1 MHHYTPSW
9 SRTQRDLFLKCPTA
23 WVRAY
28 ASASKGRR
36 ATSAGRVK
44 PWNLLLRSLKATVIE
59 QLEALRNGTEWTQE
73 VAQRS
78 LRLRFMDSL
87 RVTSNRMPHP
97 QFEAMLIVA
106 NHRMKLLWRTDVL
119 VQLQRGIHPQWS
131 VLDRLDSE
139 HIDGIDLFA
148 SPDLAIRVQAK
159 WHLIRFDMQSSG
171 TNASEQLEALA
182 MVLWATKRTGL
193 PNMPAMYA
201 VRTIGWRGGAW
212 VHTIVE
218 VSTKEVEMAKRM
230 IGHDVAEMKACV
242 DASRY
247 NLQTVPLAK
256 DGSECS
262 SCRFKPVCLGN
273 DTLETMRRKRILRL
287 ASSGV

>member
-1 MHHYTPSW
+1 MHHHTPSW

-28 ASASKGRR
+28 GSTSKTRRAASASP
-36 ATSAGRVK
+36 VK

-59 QLEALRNGTEWTQE
+59 QLEALRTGTEWTKE

-78 LRLRFMDSL
+78 LRLRFQDSL
-87 RVTSNRMPHP
+87 RATRNRMPHP

-106 NHRMKLLWRTDVL
+106 NHRMKLLWRTDVM
-119 VQLQRGIHPQWS
+119 VQLQRGVHPQWS

-159 WHLIRFDMQSSG
+159 WHLIRFDMQSNG
-171 TNASEQLEALA
+171 TNASEQLESLA
-182 MVLWATKRTGL
+182 MVMWATKRTGL
-193 PNMPAMYA
+193 PNIPAMYA
-201 VRTIGWRGGAW
+201 VQTIGWRGGTW
-212 VHTIVE
+212 VRIIVE
-218 VSTKEVEMAKRM
+218 VNNKEVEMAKRM

-247 NLQTVPLAK
+247 NLHSVPLAK
-256 DGSECS
+256 NAAQCV
-262 SCRFKPVCLGN
+262 SCRFKPICLGN
-273 DTLETMRRKRILRL
+273 ETLETMRRKRILRL
-287 ASSGV
+287 ARSGI

>member
-28 ASASKGRR
+28 G
-36 ATSAGRVK
+36 ATSKARNAANASHVK

-59 QLEALRNGTEWTQE
+59 QLEALRNGIGWTQE

-87 RVTSNRMPHP
+87 RATSNQMPHP

-106 NHRMKLLWRTDVL
+106 NHRMKLLWRTDVMI
-119 VQLQRGIHPQWS
+119 QLQRGIHPQWS

-139 HIDGIDLFA
+139 HIDGMDLFA

-159 WHLIRFDMQSSG
+159 WLLIRFDMQSGG
-171 TNASEQLEALA
+171 TNASEKLESLA
-182 MVLWATKRTGL
+182 MVMWATKRTGL

-212 VHTIVE
+212 VRTIVD

-247 NLQTVPLAK
+247 NLQAIPLAK
-256 DGSECS
+256 DGAECA
-262 SCRFKPVCLGN
+262 SCRFKATCLGN

>member
-28 ASASKGRR
+28 G
-36 ATSAGRVK
+36 ATSKARNAANASHVK

-59 QLEALRNGTEWTQE
+59 QLEALRNGIGWTQE

-87 RVTSNRMPHP
+87 RATSNQMPHP

-106 NHRMKLLWRTDVL
+106 NHRMKLLWRTDVMI
-119 VQLQRGIHPQWS
+119 QLQRGIHPQWS

-139 HIDGIDLFA
+139 HIDGMDLFA

-159 WHLIRFDMQSSG
+159 WLLIRFDMQSGG
-171 TNASEQLEALA
+171 TNASEKLESLA
-182 MVLWATKRTGL
+182 MVMWATKRTGL

-212 VHTIVE
+212 VRTIVD

-247 NLQTVPLAK
+247 NLQAIPLAK
-256 DGSECS
+256 DGAECA
-262 SCRFKPVCLGN
+262 SCRFKAICLGN

>member
-28 ASASKGRR
+28 GPSSKARR
-36 ATSAGRVK
+36 AYSLGHVK

-78 LRLRFMDSL
+78 LRLRFQESL
-87 RVTSNRMPHP
+87 RSTSYRMPHP
-97 QFEAMLIVA
+97 KFEAMLIVA
-106 NHRMKLLWRTDVL
+106 NHRMKLLWRTDVM

-131 VLDRLDSE
+131 VLDRMDSE
-139 HIDGIDLFA
+139 HTDGIDLFA

-159 WHLIRFDMQSSG
+159 WHLIRFDMQSNG
-171 TNASEQLEALA
+171 TNASEHLESLA
-182 MVLWATKRTGL
+182 MVIWATERTGL
-193 PNMPAMYA
+193 PNIPAMYA

-212 VHTIVE
+212 VRTIVD
-218 VSTKEVEMAKRM
+218 VSIKEVEIAKRM

-247 NLQTVPLAK
+247 NLQAIPLAK
-256 DGSECS
+256 DDAECV
-262 SCRFKPVCLGN
+262 SCRFKPICLGN
-273 DTLETMRRKRILRL
+273 DTLETLRRKRITRL
-287 ASSGV
+287 ASSGA

>member
-1 MHHYTPSW
+1 MHHYTPRW
-9 SRTQRDLFLKCPTA
+9 SRTQRGLFLKCPTA

-28 ASASKGRR
+28 G
-36 ATSAGRVK
+36 ATSKARNAANASHVK

-59 QLEALRNGTEWTQE
+59 QLEALRNGIGWTQE

-87 RVTSNRMPHP
+87 RATSNQMPHP

-106 NHRMKLLWRTDVL
+106 NHRMKLLWRTDVMI
-119 VQLQRGIHPQWS
+119 QLQRGIHPQWS

-139 HIDGIDLFA
+139 HIDGMDLFA

-159 WHLIRFDMQSSG
+159 WLLIRFDMQSGG
-171 TNASEQLEALA
+171 TNASEKLESLA
-182 MVLWATKRTGL
+182 MVMWATKRTGL

-212 VHTIVE
+212 VRTIVD

-247 NLQTVPLAK
+247 NLQAIPLAK
-256 DGSECS
+256 DGAECA
-262 SCRFKPVCLGN
+262 SCRFKAICLGN
-273 DTLETMRRKRILRL
+273 NTLETMRRKRILRL

>member
-28 ASASKGRR
+28 G
-36 ATSAGRVK
+36 ATSKARNAANASHVK

-59 QLEALRNGTEWTQE
+59 QLEALRNGIGWTQE

-87 RVTSNRMPHP
+87 RATSNQMPHP

-106 NHRMKLLWRTDVL
+106 NHRMKLLWRTDVMI
-119 VQLQRGIHPQWS
+119 QLQRGIHPQWS

-139 HIDGIDLFA
+139 HIDGMDLFA

-159 WHLIRFDMQSSG
+159 WLLIRFDMQSGG
-171 TNASEQLEALA
+171 TNASEKLESLA
-182 MVLWATKRTGL
+182 MVMWATKRTGL

-212 VHTIVE
+212 VRTIVD

-247 NLQTVPLAK
+247 NLQAIPLAK
-256 DGSECS
+256 DGAECA
-262 SCRFKPVCLGN
+262 SCRFKAICLGN
-273 DTLETMRRKRILRL
+273 NTLETMRRKRILRL